1 MLAARGPYTE
11 SALYFEKAKFLV
23 LATAALSAQK
33 LKITSHAES
42 SKDVNYAKLVATKDL
57 IETCACAVLI

>member
-33 LKITSHAES
+33 LKITSRAES
-42 SKDVNYAKLVATKDL
+42 SRNFSYVKIGGN
-57 IETCACAVLI
+57 